1 MEKVNVQL
9 SPEFRTQTVKAV
21 TAIGLFIFT
30 YFILLLLALGLTVL
44 CIIGGV
50 LLISIKVAV
59 ITIALGLGL
68 ASLGLLILFFLV
80 KFLFKSHKTD
90 RSHLVEITRSDEPML
105 FAMIEDIVAKAGT
118 SFPKKVYLSYEVN
131 AAVFYDSNFW
141 SMFFPVKKNLQ
152 IGIGLVNSVT
162 QAELKAILAHE
173 FGHFSQRSMKVGSY
187 VYQVN
192 QVLINMLY
200 DNDSFDQL
208 AAKWANITGYFYVF
222 VVVAVKI
229 IKGIQWILRKMYE
242 LVNRE
247 YLGLSREME
256 FHADEVAA
264 HIAGFEPLKT
274 SLLRL
279 SFADYALNS
288 VFDFYNGRISENLGT
303 QNLFADYQMAL
314 KILAK
319 ENGVNLE
326 NNLPKVTEVELSR
339 YNKSKLVIKDQWAS
353 HPSTEDRVARLEK
366 SRITMEGLSSEP
378 ASALFVKIA
387 DYQKTFTEQLFSTVD
402 YQGEPSQ
409 LSADQFSEAYGKD
422 LEKNSFPKIFNGYYD
437 NKNPV
442 SFPLE
447 EISSGFEE
455 MSDLFSDEKVDWIY
469 TAQALENDIKTLNQ
483 IHSKMLRVKSFDYD
497 GIRYKPKKSIELAK
511 KLRQELDAL
520 NEQIRGNDRAV
531 LGYFYGV
538 EGQPESKLTDYLQA
552 YVSYDSFYA
561 EQIKVYDDIS
571 QGLFFVNESTPFDS
585 IRLNFLNL
593 KPLEFKLKT
602 GIRAMLEDAAFA
614 NELDKD
620 MKGNFELYIN
630 HDWVYFGN
638 EKYFDE
644 KLGYLFQA
652 KEDFG
657 RLLSRG
663 YFLRKKELLEYW
675 AGLLKAG
682 MESLPKGGPGLFAVD
697 NQKWED

>member
-1 MEKVNVQL
+1 MEKVSVHL
-9 SPEFRTQTVKAV
+9 SPEFRSQTIKAV

-30 YFILLLLALGLTVL
+30 YFVLLLLALGLTVL
-44 CIIGGV
+44 CIMGGIF
-50 LLISIKVAV
+50 LISVKIAI

-68 ASLGLLILFFLV
+68 ASLGVLILIFLV

-90 RSHLVEITRSDEPML
+90 RSHLVEITRSDEPVL

-118 SFPKKVYLSYEVN
+118 SFPKKVYLSYDVN

-208 AAKWANITGYFYVF
+208 AAKWANITGYFYIF
-222 VVVAVKI
+222 VVVAIKI
-229 IKGIQWILRKMYE
+229 IQGIQWILRKMYE

-264 HIAGFEPLKT
+264 HITGFEPLKT

-288 VFDFYNGRISENLGT
+288 VFDFYNGRIAENLST

-326 NNLPKVTEVELSR
+326 NSLPKVTEMELSR

-366 SRITMEGLSSEP
+366 TGITVQGLSADP
-378 ASALFVKIA
+378 ASALFLKID
-387 DYQKTFTEQLFSTVD
+387 DYQKTFTAQLFSTVN
-402 YQGEPSQ
+402 YSGELCH
-409 LSADQFSEAYGKD
+409 LSAEQFSVAYEED

-442 SFPLE
+442 SFPPD
-447 EISSGFEE
+447 EISSEDE
-455 MSDLFSDEKVDWIY
+455 KLSDLFSDEKVDWIY
-469 TAQALENDIKTLNQ
+469 TAKALENDIKTLGQ
-483 IHSKMLRVKSFDYD
+483 IHSKMLKVKTFDYD
-497 GIRYKPKKSIELAK
+497 GIKYKPKQSIELAK
-511 KLRQELDAL
+511 KLRLELDAL
-520 NEQIRGNDRAV
+520 NLQIQDNDRAI
-531 LGYFYGV
+531 LGYFCKL
-538 EGQPESKLTDYLQA
+538 EPKEESRVNDYLTA
-552 YVSYDSFYA
+552 FFSYDSYYS
-561 EQIKVYDDIS
+561 EKIKIYEEIS
-571 QGLFFVNESTPFDS
+571 QGLLFVNEVTPFDT
-585 IRLNFLNL
+585 IRHNFIKL
-593 KPLEFKLKT
+593 KPIELKLKT
-602 GIRAMLEDAAFA
+602 EIRAIMEDPAFVDELEK
-614 NELDKD
+614 E
-620 MKGNFELYIN
+620 MKSNFGLYIN

-638 EKYFDE
+638 ESYFDE

-657 RLLSRG
+657 RLLIKA
-663 YFLRKKELLEYW
+663 YFLRKKELLEHW
-675 AGLLKAG
+675 SELLLDSH
-682 MESLPKGGPGLFAVD
+682 SLSADSGGVEL
-697 NQKWED
+697 

>member
-9 SPEFRTQTVKAV
+9 SSEFRTPTLKAV
-21 TAIGLFIFT
+21 TAIGLLIFT
-30 YFILLLLALGLTVL
+30 YFVLLLLAIGLTAL
-44 CIIGGV
+44 CILGAI
-50 LLISIKVAV
+50 LLISFKVAI

-68 ASLGLLILFFLV
+68 ASLGVLILVFLV

-90 RSHLVEITRSDEPML
+90 RSHLVEITESDEPLL

-118 SFPKKVYLSYEVN
+118 SFPKKVYLSYDIN

-162 QAELKAILAHE
+162 QAELKSILAHE

-192 QVLINMLY
+192 QAINNILY
-200 DNDSFDQL
+200 ENDSFDQL
-208 AAKWANITGYFYVF
+208 AAKWANITGYFYIF

-264 HIAGFEPLKT
+264 HITGFQPLKT

-288 VFDFYNGRISENLGT
+288 VFDFYNGKVSENLGS
-303 QNLFADYQMAL
+303 QNLFTDYQMAM

-319 ENGVNLE
+319 ENGLDLE
-326 NNLPKVTEVELSR
+326 NSLPKVTEVELSR

-366 SRITMEGLSSEP
+366 SGVTVEGLSLEP
-378 ASALFVKIA
+378 ADALFLRIGE
-387 DYQKTFTEQLFSTVD
+387 YQKTFTEQLFSTVN
-402 YQGEPSQ
+402 YQGEPTQ
-409 LSADQFSEAYGKD
+409 LLADQFSEAFQND
-422 LEKNSFPKIFNGYYD
+422 LVRNSFPKIFNGYYD
-437 NKNPV
+437 IKNPV
-442 SFPLE
+442 FFALEETSFGFE
-447 EISSGFEE
+447 EISE
-455 MSDLFSDEKVDWIY
+455 MFSDLKVDWIY
-469 TAQALENDIKTLNQ
+469 TAQALENDIEILNQ
-483 IHSKMLRVKSFDYD
+483 IHSRMLKVKSFDYD
-497 GIRYKPKKSIELAK
+497 GIKYKRKESIELAK

-520 NEQIRGNDRAV
+520 NVKIRENDRAI
-531 LGYFYGV
+531 LGYFYGINSMK
-538 EGQPESKLTDYLQA
+538 ESKLADSLRA
-552 YVSYDSFYA
+552 YFSYDGFYT
-561 EQIKVYDDIS
+561 EQINIYNEIS
-571 QGLFFVNESTPFDS
+571 QRLVFVSESTPFDS

-602 GIRAMLEDAAFA
+602 GIRAILEDPAFA
-614 NELDKD
+614 NELDND
-620 MKGNFELYIN
+620 MKANFELYIN
-630 HDWVYFGN
+630 HDRVYFGN

-644 KLGYLFQA
+644 KLAYLFQA

-675 AGLLKAG
+675 ADLAKVGW
-682 MESLPKGGPGLFAVD
+682 ESLLSGSPGSL
-697 NQKWED
+697 

>member
-21 TAIGLFIFT
+21 TAIGLFVFT
-30 YFILLLLALGLTVL
+30 YFVLFLLALGLTAL
-44 CIIGGV
+44 CIMGGI
-50 LLISIKVAV
+50 LLISIKVAI
-59 ITIALGLGL
+59 ITIGLGLGL
-68 ASLGLLILFFLV
+68 ASLGVLILIFLV

-90 RSHLVEITRSDEPML
+90 RSHLLEITQADEPLL

-118 SFPKKVYLSYEVN
+118 SFPKKVYLSYDVN

-200 DNDSFDQL
+200 ENDSFDQL
-208 AAKWANITGYFYVF
+208 AAKWANITGYFHIF

-264 HIAGFEPLKT
+264 HITGFQPLKT

-279 SFADYALNS
+279 SFANYALDS
-288 VFDFYNGRISENLGT
+288 VFDFYNGKVSENLGT
-303 QNLFADYQMAL
+303 QNLFADYQMAMN
-314 KILAK
+314 ILAK
-319 ENGVNLE
+319 ENGLDLE
-326 NNLPKVTEVELSR
+326 NSLPKVTEVELSR

-366 SRITMEGLSSEP
+366 SGITVEGLSSEP
-378 ASALFVKIA
+378 AGALFLKIA
-387 DYQKTFTEQLFSTVD
+387 DYHKTFTEQLFSTVN
-402 YQGEPSQ
+402 YQGEPTQ
-409 LSADQFSEAYGKD
+409 LLADQFSEAFEKD
-422 LEKNSFPKIFNGYYD
+422 LVRNSFPKIFNGYYD

-442 SFPLE
+442 FFAPE
-447 EISSGFEE
+447 ETSSGFEE
-455 MSDLFSDEKVDWIY
+455 MSDLFSDEKEDWIY
-469 TAQALENDIKTLNQ
+469 TAQALENDIRTLNQ
-483 IHSKMLRVKSFDYD
+483 IHSGMLKVKSFDYD
-497 GIRYKPKKSIELAK
+497 GIKYKPKQSIGLAK
-511 KLRQELDAL
+511 KLRQEADAL
-520 NEQIRGNDRAV
+520 NAEIRENDRAI

-538 EGQPESKLTDYLQA
+538 ERMKESKLADYLQT
-552 YVSYDSFYA
+552 YFSYDNFYA
-561 EQIKVYDDIS
+561 EQIKVYDEIS
-571 QGLFFVNESTPFDS
+571 QGLVFVNQSTPFDV

-593 KPLEFKLKT
+593 KPLELTLKT
-602 GIRAMLEDAAFA
+602 GIRAILEDPAFA
-614 NELDKD
+614 NELDTD
-620 MKGNFELYIN
+620 MKANFELYIN

-644 KLGYLFQA
+644 KLAYLFQA

-675 AGLLKAG
+675 AGLVKLDL
-682 MESLPKGGPGLFAVD
+682 ESLPNGSPGSYEVD
-697 NQKWED
+697 SQN